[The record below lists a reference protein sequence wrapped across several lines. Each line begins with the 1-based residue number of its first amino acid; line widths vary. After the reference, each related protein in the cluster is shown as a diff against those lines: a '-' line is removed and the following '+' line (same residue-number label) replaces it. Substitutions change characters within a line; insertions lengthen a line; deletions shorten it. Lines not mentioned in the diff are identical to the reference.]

1 MKRTTLF
8 IAIAAFASAPVWAG
22 NDSSQSQSDTQSTPQ
37 AQAAQSGPQQSQSSD
52 TVKQA
57 QQKLSQAGY
66 DVGSADGVMGPK
78 TQDAIKQL
86 QQDKQ
91 LNATGELDQETLAAL
106 GVSEESASTGSS
118 SSSSGSS
125 SPSSGDSSS
134 SQNATG
140 SSGADSANGAASEG
154 KSGSSQ

>member
-1 MKRTTLF
+1 MKRTPLF
-8 IAIAAFASAPVWAG
+8 IVIAALASAPAWAG
-22 NDSSQSQSDTQSTPQ
+22 NDSPQSQSEQQSAPQ
-37 AQAAQSGPQQSQSSD
+37 AQATQSGAQQSQSSE

-57 QQKLSQAGY
+57 QEKLSAAGY
-66 DVGSADGVMGPK
+66 DVGTADGVMGPK

-106 GVSEESASTGSS
+106 GVNEENSSTGSS
-118 SSSSGSS
+118 SAGSS
-125 SPSSGDSSS
+125 SSPSGDSSS

-140 SSGADSANGAASEG
+140 SSGGDSANGGASQP
-154 KSGSSQ
+154 SGASQ

>member
-8 IAIAAFASAPVWAG
+8 IAIAAFASAPAWAG
-22 NDSSQSQSDTQSTPQ
+22 NDSSQSQSDRQSAPQ
-37 AQAAQSGPQQSQSSD
+37 AQASQSGPQQSQSSD

-57 QQKLSQAGY
+57 QEKLSAAGY
-66 DVGSADGVMGPK
+66 DVGTADGVMGPK

-106 GVSEESASTGSS
+106 GVNEENSSTGSS
-118 SSSSGSS
+118 SAGSS
-125 SPSSGDSSS
+125 SSPSGDSSS

-140 SSGADSANGAASEG
+140 SSGGDSANGGASQP
-154 KSGSSQ
+154 SASQ